1 MIFSRK
7 YEIPINLTP
16 NSKLRENV
24 IEIRDKV
31 EFRGILLILP
41 GQTKETR
48 PLRSQIIQDSDRESA
63 TTTII
68 IRKIL
73 LQFADYM
80 NKLKIK
86 ISERFQWPEWVTS
99 TKDCF
104 DFVCSNDKF
113 NQEETLGKLLNLLK
127 TPITEEKKIVIMEQY
142 IGVRY
147 CANEYLKGTPNT
159 CAEELWYY
167 LFTTE
172 EVYKGREDIFQVAV
186 QFLVRSFN
194 ECIVESY
201 FSAIVEVHGNLSRPR
216 LSAETASMITFIQ
229 RNGPD
234 PI

>member
-1 MIFSRK
+1 
-7 YEIPINLTP
+7 
-16 NSKLRENV
+16 
-24 IEIRDKV
+24 
-31 EFRGILLILP
+31 
-41 GQTKETR
+41 
-48 PLRSQIIQDSDRESA
+48 
-63 TTTII
+63 
-68 IRKIL
+68 
-73 LQFADYM
+73 M

-86 ISERFQWPEWVTS
+86 ISERFQWPEWVTA

-104 DFVCSNDKF
+104 DFVCSNDKL

-159 CAEELWYY
+159 SAEELWYY
-167 LFTTE
+167 LCTTE

-229 RNGPD
+229 RNGPH
-234 PI
+234 PIKSEATVRAAVKRLGAKFISDQSKFFTSAVLERRRTNINAEWYITDMN